1 MYNMYNIC
9 KQNAE
14 NSRETRNFVL
24 KRHRNKKLCKNV
36 FISKHIK
43 SNKNEES
50 HIYIQ
55 NFTVYSRC
63 IGHFKL
69 FINQRKFVKLDIC
82 TH

>member
-1 MYNMYNIC
+1 MQKCFY
-9 KQNAE
+9 KQ
-14 NSRETRNFVL
+14 TY
-24 KRHRNKKLCKNV
+24 K
-36 FISKHIK
+36 IK
-43 SNKNEES
+43 QKES

-55 NFTVYSRC
+55 NFTVYSRF